1 MLYQVQRNDMKFKE
15 WFLKENATLG
25 TELVVD
31 QISSD
36 YAKAKYAIDL
46 VRAYDATKPDKEG
59 NIIEKRKLLINIGT
73 IAKISAG
80 PKVFGLFKP
89 EEDNQIV
96 VGPKNQVNQINQFFK
111 GKLAIAPE
119 SLVKKY
125 FPNLAPTSIMQS
137 SVIRVNVPKIVQ
149 TFGDSPRAI
158 LEIAKTIVHE
168 ATHQLERQITGNTKD
183 GPGTAVERA
192 EAAFEAW
199 ALKGAGKDLFSKM
212 MNQVFPGQKV

>member
-1 MLYQVQRNDMKFKE
+1 MRFKE
-15 WFLKENATLG
+15 WFLKEDATLG

-59 NIIEKRKLLINIGT
+59 NVLEKRKLLINIGT
-73 IAKISAG
+73 IAKLSAG

-89 EEDNQIV
+89 EEDHQMV
-96 VGPKNQVNQINQFFK
+96 VGPQNNVNQINQFFK
-111 GKLAIAPE
+111 GKLSLAPE

-137 SVIRVNVPKIVQ
+137 SIIRVNVPKIVQ
-149 TFGDSPRAI
+149 VFGDSPKAV

-168 ATHQLERQITGNTKD
+168 ATHQLERQITGDTKD
-183 GPGTAVERA
+183 GPNTAVERA
-192 EAAFEAW
+192 EAEFENW
-199 ALKGAGKDLFSKM
+199 ALKGAGKDMFSRM
-212 MNQVFPGQKV
+212 MNQVFPGQKI